1 MKPFALHRIVP
12 SRADLL
18 PLVATLASGAALVAV
33 SLWAVRLLTVPDAS
47 APAAVA
53 VPAPIDVTAS
63 AQLFGAKPDDNRDT
77 IQLLGVL
84 AFDARRAAAI
94 VSVGGEAARVVSLG
108 AAIGEAAQLAE
119 VRARSIVV
127 DRHGLQRE
135 IALPVTEKANA
146 FVR

>member
-1 MKPFALHRIVP
+1 MKPLALLRTVP
-12 SRADLL
+12 SRIDPL
-18 PLVATLASGAALVAV
+18 PLVATLATGAALVAV
-33 SLWAVRLLTVPDAS
+33 SIWAAHVLNAPDAP
-47 APAAVA
+47 APAR
-53 VPAPIDVTAS
+53 PAPPAPFDVTAS

-108 AAIGEAAQLAE
+108 AAIGEAAKLAE

-127 DRHGLQRE
+127 DRNGLQRE
-135 IALPVTEKANA
+135 IALPAAQKANA

>member
-1 MKPFALHRIVP
+1 MKPFALLRIVP
-12 SRADLL
+12 SSADLL

-33 SLWAVRLLTVPDAS
+33 SLWAVRLLTVSD
-47 APAAVA
+47 APAPPPVA
-53 VPAPIDVTAS
+53 PPAPFDVTAS
-63 AQLFGAKPDDNRDT
+63 AQLFGAKPDNGRDA

-94 VSVGGEAARVVSLG
+94 VSIGGEASRVVSLG
-108 AAIGEAAQLAE
+108 AAIGEAAKLAE

-127 DRHGLQRE
+127 DRNGLQRE
-135 IALPVTEKANA
+135 IALPAAEKVKV

>member
-1 MKPFALHRIVP
+1 MKPFALLRIVP

-18 PLVATLASGAALVAV
+18 PLVATLASGTALVAV
-33 SLWAVRLLTVPDAS
+33 SLWAVRLLSVSD
-47 APAAVA
+47 APAPSPVA
-53 VPAPIDVTAS
+53 PPAPFDVAAS
-63 AQLFGAKPDDNRDT
+63 AQLFGAKPDNGRDA

-94 VSVGGEAARVVSLG
+94 VSIGGDASRVVSLG
-108 AAIGEAAQLAE
+108 AAIGEAAKLAE

-127 DRHGLQRE
+127 DRNGIQRE
-135 IALPVTEKANA
+135 IALPAAEKANV

>member
-1 MKPFALHRIVP
+1 M
-12 SRADLL
+12 
-18 PLVATLASGAALVAV
+18 
-33 SLWAVRLLTVPDAS
+33 
-47 APAAVA
+47 
-53 VPAPIDVTAS
+53 PAPIDVTAS

-119 VRARSIVV
+119 VRVRSIVV

-135 IALPVTEKANA
+135 IALPATEKANA

>member
-1 MKPFALHRIVP
+1 MKPFALLRIVP

-18 PLVATLASGAALVAV
+18 PLVTTLASGAALVAV
-33 SLWAVRLLTVPDAS
+33 SLWAVRLLTVSD
-47 APAAVA
+47 APAPSPAA
-53 VPAPIDVTAS
+53 SPAPIDVAAS
-63 AQLFGAKPDDNRDT
+63 AQLFGAKPDNGRDA

-94 VSVGGEAARVVSLG
+94 VSIGGEASRVVSLG
-108 AAIGEAAQLAE
+108 AAIGEAAKLAE

-127 DRHGLQRE
+127 DRNGLQRE
-135 IALPVTEKANA
+135 IALPAVEKANA

>member
-1 MKPFALHRIVP
+1 MKPFALPRIVP

-33 SLWAVRLLTVPDAS
+33 SLWAVRLLSVS
-47 APAAVA
+47 Y
-53 VPAPIDVTAS
+53 VPAPSPVAPPAPFDVTAS
-63 AQLFGAKPDDNRDT
+63 AQLFGAKPDNGRDA

-94 VSVGGEAARVVSLG
+94 VSVGGDASHVVSLG
-108 AAIGEAAQLAE
+108 AAIGEAAKLAE

-127 DRHGLQRE
+127 DRNGIQRE
-135 IALPVTEKANA
+135 IALPAAEKANA